1 MTDKRDRLEDAI
13 YASPIGSTTPWR
25 CKECG
30 TAIAR
35 LGQPCK
41 CTPEL
46 LKKQVA
52 EDLRRAAEGYVD
64 GRPAPEKK
72 NPLTEELPIEVD
84 TDLESHVAVGVKVKF

>member
-1 MTDKRDRLEDAI
+1 MSFDRRDKLEDAI

-25 CKECG
+25 CKGCN

-46 LKKQVA
+46 LEQEKNKALQP
-52 EDLRRAAEGYVD
+52 D
-64 GRPAPEKK
+64 PPPPPPKK
-72 NPLTEELPIEVD
+72 NPLTEELPVEVD
-84 TDLESHVAVGVKVKF
+84 TDLESSLSIGVKVKF